1 MSSYWLRIN
10 KKKIRYSEQVKN
22 FYYFLKKV
30 ISVYGKQCCYNRSQQ
45 SIISESIC
53 HIFHSALV
61 TATLWC
67 KIKTNTHESK
77 SFLCN
82 CETSLRGAKNPWFT
96 ASWAIFLLNP
106 KVLSLMH
113 IFLFWLIKKALAN
126 SSFQSC
132 NHSYIVLSIG
142 IVQAL
147 QNTGGSKILPE
158 LEFFL
163 WVLLFY
169 WSFLQKYQ

>member
-1 MSSYWLRIN
+1 MRALGFKLKTLRSCEKA
-10 KKKIRYSEQVKN
+10 KKNLFTEQVKN
-22 FYYFLKKV
+22 IYYFFRKV
-30 ISVYGKQCCYNRSQQ
+30 ISVYGKQWCCNRSQQ

-106 KVLSLMH
+106 KVLSLA
-113 IFLFWLIKKALAN
+113 FLFWLIKKALVY
-126 SSFQSC
+126 SSFQSF

-142 IVQAL
+142 IVHWRTFHDKSSQM
-147 QNTGGSKILPE
+147 
-158 LEFFL
+158 
-163 WVLLFY
+163 
-169 WSFLQKYQ
+169 